1 MAFPATYNI
10 SYYRGDQYDFIVNPK
25 NPDGSAFDLTGY
37 TSLFIIASERG
48 DATKF
53 VGYGS
58 ASANASTDSIT
69 CKISPTFGNQL
80 TGSSYVYDLEITK
93 TSSSTVYTILTGAL
107 SVNQDVRKT
116 GES

>member
-10 SYYRGDQYDFIVNPK
+10 SYYRGDQYDFVVNPK
-25 NPDGSAFDLTGY
+25 NPDGSAFDLSGY
-37 TSLFIIASERG
+37 TSLFIVATERG
-48 DATKF
+48 DSTKF

-58 ASANASTDSIT
+58 ASVNSSTDTIT

-93 TSSSTVYTILTGAL
+93 VSSSTVYTILTGAL

>member
-10 SYYRGDQYDFIVNPK
+10 SYYRGDQYDFVVNPK

-37 TSLFIIASERG
+37 TSLFIVATERG

-53 VGYGS
+53 IGYGS
-58 ASANASTDSIT
+58 ASVDASTDTIT
-69 CKISPTFGNQL
+69 
-80 TGSSYVYDLEITK
+80 ITK